1 MKIRL
6 KMVGYYPFLL
16 LLLIWMTAPTH
27 GQKSNPYRKQLQ
39 EQQATESH
47 RENQGKAVI
56 FLVCQ
61 KSKQYTLLPKK

>member
-1 MKIRL
+1 
-6 KMVGYYPFLL
+6 MVGYYPFLL

-47 RENQGKAVI
+47 RENQGNAII

-61 KSKQYTLLPKK
+61 KSKQYTLLPKN

>member
-39 EQQATESH
+39 EQQATE
-47 RENQGKAVI
+47 NQGKAVI

-61 KSKQYTLLPKK
+61 KSKQYTLLPKN

>member
-39 EQQATESH
+39 EKQATESH

>member
-1 MKIRL
+1 
-6 KMVGYYPFLL
+6 MVGYYPFLL

-56 FLVCQ
+56 FLVLSE
-61 KSKQYTLLPKK
+61 K